1 MNFDLCFERTLTV
14 GVIIINPWMFMQIQ
28 IFKSTKLKKW
38 KKQRFLRSLN
48 IVNYTSDVKKLNST
62 LYLKNR
68 KI

>member
-62 LYLKNR
+62 LYLKYR